1 MYESQAALVENM
13 VSSFERCQISFDGYL
28 LQSKTQ
34 QPLEIDIKL
43 EGITSSSPL
52 GIETPPLSPGKVAV
66 CAG

>member
-43 EGITSSSPL
+43 EGITSPL
-52 GIETPPLSPGKVAV
+52 GVETPPLSPGKVAV